1 MCNLDLAH
9 GGTVTRP
16 SLVHLST
23 ANKNTR
29 SGTSMAV

>member
-23 ANKNTR
+23 ANKNTVC
-29 SGTSMAV
+29 T